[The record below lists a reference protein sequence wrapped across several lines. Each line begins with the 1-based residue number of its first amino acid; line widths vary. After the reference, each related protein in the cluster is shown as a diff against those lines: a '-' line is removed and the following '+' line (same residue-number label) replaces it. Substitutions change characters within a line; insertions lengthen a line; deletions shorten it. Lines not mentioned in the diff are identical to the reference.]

1 MPVLC
6 FIRESLYATHMSFI
20 CCIETKKEQQI
31 EHDVGPVNFEY
42 YIAESLNYSNAI
54 VLVLIEDCKL
64 LYSQM
69 SPPINV
75 Y

>member
-1 MPVLC
+1 MFHKRVIVC
-6 FIRESLYATHMSFI
+6 NAHELYLLHLN
-20 CCIETKKEQQI
+20 EKEQQI
-31 EHDVGPVNFEY
+31 EHDAGPVYFEY